1 MLQVQ
6 MSKQM
11 IGVEQP
17 LQSAKPNLVVASV
30 LAAVVVSLNVM
41 AAAILSPAGLLV
53 LLITLMIG
61 NLLLGAA
68 LYAAVGRRGEQAA
81 EPINIRPLVRW
92 ADRQPASSS
101 QWPELRD
108 AA

>member
-17 LQSAKPNLVVASV
+17 LRDAKPSLVAASV
-30 LAAVVVSLNVM
+30 LAAIVVSLNVM

-53 LLITLMIG
+53 LLITLMVG

-68 LYAAVGRRGEQAA
+68 LYAVVGRREDQSA

-92 ADRQPASSS
+92 GDRQPASAS